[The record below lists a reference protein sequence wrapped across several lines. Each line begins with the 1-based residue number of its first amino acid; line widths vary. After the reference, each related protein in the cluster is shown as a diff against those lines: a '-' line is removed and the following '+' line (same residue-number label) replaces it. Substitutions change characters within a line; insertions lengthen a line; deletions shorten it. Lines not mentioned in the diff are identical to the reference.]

1 MLKIRLRVTTFISS
15 GFYTLLYPMPS
26 IAYFYDKLKCIV
38 RSNFHG
44 KEESHFF
51 SGPNVAFCA

>member
-15 GFYTLLYPMPS
+15 GFYTLLYPMTS

-51 SGPNVAFCA
+51 WT